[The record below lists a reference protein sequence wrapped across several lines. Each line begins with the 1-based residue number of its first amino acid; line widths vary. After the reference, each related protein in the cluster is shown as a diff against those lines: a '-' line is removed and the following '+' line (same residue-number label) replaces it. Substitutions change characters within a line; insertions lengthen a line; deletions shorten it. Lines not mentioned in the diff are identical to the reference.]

1 MLASTVHSLFRRV
14 SLLCA
19 LTLCLALRQP
29 LQAQTELCAGAWF
42 TTWAEGELPEPTT
55 YTRSDALSALGEP
68 RGIYTGEISSGR
80 AQRKAIDLACLPNC
94 PFLGTELYW
103 LPEGEAGEQERAWLR
118 ELQLDFLRVE
128 VTAEEVRDAQAANPF
143 DPSFSAADFDY
154 QSGRGWRFNDPELTL
169 SSIMPH
175 IGGTDGLVRFPLMM
189 VMHYGGKSYMGNP
202 PNSDAYA
209 DYFLAVVYYY
219 NVVLERGIKYWEVL
233 NEPDW
238 GYDNVPVPPQTYAAI
253 FRRVAERIRAHPD
266 PRVNS
271 IRLGGPV
278 LGSGDPID
286 GNYPVGFPN
295 RTSDGNRA
303 WRAYIP
309 TLLAQGSRKGAH
321 DVGFL
326 SWHDYGSDTWDV
338 PNNIYRLENIYALY
352 NRVNALYAYS
362 ASYGVPLPLV
372 VSEMNFAAGKTLPQS
387 KERYKNFYAALW
399 HTSALNTYFATGKVR
414 MISHFFWKGNHF
426 WTKGLVYQDVNS
438 GNQLVRNPVWWAY
451 REYIAHTAP
460 KILAAYTGLQDR
472 WLDAIVTTDSNGQV
486 IYLIAVNKSDAP
498 RTIDFAFDA
507 PQGFGG
513 TVFVSKRTMQP
524 NGDGLYGAPFAEPI
538 ITDVYQW
545 QPVQI
550 AVDRQVRYAETLP
563 PRTIVYYTLRQR

>member
-1 MLASTVHSLFRRV
+1 MIASRIRLIFKRAV
-14 SLLCA
+14 A
-19 LTLCLALRQP
+19 LCLLLALIGV
-29 LQAQTELCAGAWF
+29 LTSSTAQAELCLGALF
-42 TTWAEGELPEPTT
+42 STWAASELPEPTT
-55 YTRSDALSALGEP
+55 YMRAETDSAIGTAQ
-68 RGIYTGEISSGR
+68 GIYTGEISSGR
-80 AQRKAIDLACLPNC
+80 AQRKAVDRACLPNR

-103 LPEGEAGEQERAWLR
+103 LPEGESGEQERAWLR

-128 VTAEEVRDAQAANPF
+128 VTADEVRDAHAADPF
-143 DPSFSAADFDY
+143 DPSFSQADFDY
-154 QSGRGWRFNDPELTL
+154 QSGRGWHFNDPERTLTN
-169 SSIMPH
+169 IMPY

-189 VMHYGGKSYMGNP
+189 VMHHGGESYMGNP
-202 PNSDAYA
+202 PNSQAYA

-219 NVVLERGIKYWEVL
+219 NVVLNQGIKYWEVL

-238 GYDNVPVPPQTYAAI
+238 GYGEAAVSPSVYAAI

-286 GNYPVGFPN
+286 GDYPTGFAN
-295 RTSDGNRA
+295 RTNNGERA

-309 TLLAQGSRKGAH
+309 TLLAQGSRRGAH

-338 PNNIYRLENIYALY
+338 PNNLYRLENIYALY

-362 ASYGVPLPLV
+362 AAYPVPLPLV
-372 VSEMNFAAGKTLPQS
+372 ISEMNLAAGKTLAQS
-387 KERYKNFYAALW
+387 KAYYKNFYAALW

-414 MISHFFWKGNHF
+414 MLSHFFWKGNNH
-426 WTKGLVYQDVNS
+426 WPKGLVYQDADS
-438 GNQLVRNPVWWAY
+438 GNALVRNPVWWAY
-451 REYIAHTAP
+451 REYIAHTAQ

-472 WLDAIVTTDSNGQV
+472 WLDAIVTTDADGQV

-498 RTIDFAFDA
+498 RAIDFAFDA
-507 PQGFGG
+507 PEGFGG
-513 TVFVSKRTMQP
+513 TVLVSKRTMQP
-524 NGDGLYGAPFAEPI
+524 GGDGLYGAPFAEPL
-538 ITDVYQW
+538 ITDAYQW
-545 QPVQI
+545 QPVQL
-550 AVDRQVRYAETLP
+550 ALDRQIRYAETLP
-563 PRTIVYYTLRQR
+563 PRTIVYYTLQQR

>member
-1 MLASTVHSLFRRV
+1 MPLSRFRLAFRRTGALC
-14 SLLCA
+14 LLIV
-19 LTLCLALRQP
+19 CLALLQP
-29 LQAQTELCAGAWF
+29 IKAHSEPCAGAWF
-42 TTWAEGELPEPTT
+42 TTWAVDELPEPTL
-55 YTRSDALSALGEP
+55 YTRTDALEPLGAP
-68 RGIYTGEISSGR
+68 QGIYTGEIRSGR
-80 AQRKAIDLACLPNC
+80 ARRNAIDLACLPNR

-103 LPEGEAGEQERAWLR
+103 LPEGESGDQERAWLR

-128 VTAEEVRDAQAANPF
+128 VTAEEVRSAEAADPF
-143 DPSFSAADFDY
+143 APDFAPADFDY
-154 QSGRGWRFNDPELTL
+154 QSGRGWHFNDPEHTLTNL
-169 SSIMPH
+169 MPN
-175 IGGTDGLVRFPLMM
+175 IGGAEGVVRFPLMM
-189 VMHYGGKSYMGNP
+189 IMHYGGEAYMGNP

-238 GYDNVPVPPQTYAAI
+238 GYDVPVPPETYAAI

-286 GNYPVGFPN
+286 GDYPTGFAN
-295 RTSDGNRA
+295 RTDDGERA

-309 TLLAQGSRKGAH
+309 TLLAQGSREGAY

-338 PNNIYRLENIYALY
+338 PNNIYRLENIYALH
-352 NRVNALYAYS
+352 NRVNALYQYS
-362 ASYGVPLPLV
+362 VAYGVPLPLV
-372 VSEMNFAAGKTLPQS
+372 ISELNLAAGKTLPQS
-387 KERYKNFYAALW
+387 KAYYKNFYAALW

-414 MISHFFWKGNHF
+414 MISHFFWKGNNF
-426 WTKGLVYQDVNS
+426 WPKGLVYQDADSN
-438 GNQLVRNPVWWAY
+438 NALVRNPVWWAY
-451 REYIAHTAP
+451 REYIAHTEQ

-472 WLDAIVTTDSNGQV
+472 WLDAIVTASPDGQV
-486 IYLIAVNKSDAP
+486 VRLIAVNKSDSP
-498 RTIDFAFDA
+498 RAIDFAFDA

-513 TVFVSKRTMQP
+513 TLFISKRTMQP
-524 NGDGLYGAPFAEPI
+524 NGDGLYGAPFAEPL

-550 AVDRQVRYAETLP
+550 DPDRQIRYAESLP